1 MKTINQKTRLIL
13 FVTSCI
19 VLICICLTYFA
30 IYSMKKNAENIFN
43 QQGFSIIEKSKSYI
57 DGDEF
62 ESFSKNYYDLNDFY
76 YKTYNN
82 LFTLKNNSD
91 CSYIYTLTPYQ
102 NTNFKYVID
111 ASDVLT
117 SEDLET
123 PGTIVDVSEDYEI
136 IQNCIKE
143 KKVLMCA
150 IPTKQ
155 YFEVKSI
162 IQKIDENVFFL
173 ITDTY
178 EIYGGDVMRLSAQ
191 IISGLGFL
199 GSGLISF
206 CFFSNL

>member
-57 DGDEF
+57 DGDKF
-62 ESFSKNYYDLNDFY
+62 ESFSKNSYDLNDFY
-76 YKTYNN
+76 YETYNN

-91 CSYIYTLTPYQ
+91 CSYIYTLIPYQ
-102 NTNFKYVID
+102 NSNFKYVID

-123 PGTIVDVSEDYEI
+123 PGTIVDVSE
-136 IQNCIKE
+136 
-143 KKVLMCA
+143 
-150 IPTKQ
+150 
-155 YFEVKSI
+155 
-162 IQKIDENVFFL
+162 
-173 ITDTY
+173 
-178 EIYGGDVMRLSAQ
+178 
-191 IISGLGFL
+191 
-199 GSGLISF
+199 
-206 CFFSNL
+206 

>member
-57 DGDEF
+57 DGDKF

-76 YKTYNN
+76 YETYNN

-91 CSYIYTLTPYQ
+91 CSYIYTLIPYQ

-117 SEDLET
+117 SEALNSQYET
-123 PGTIVDVSEDYEI
+123 AHDHAYETGLGI
-136 IQNCIKE
+136 G
-143 KKVLMCA
+143 V
-150 IPTKQ
+150 
-155 YFEVKSI
+155 VKTLDCHNYDNGVYY
-162 IQKIDENVFFL
+162 IDENWDIVKH
-173 ITDTY
+173 TDGQ
-178 EIYGGDVMRLSAQ
+178 ELV
-191 IISGLGFL
+191 
-199 GSGLISF
+199 
-206 CFFSNL
+206 